1 MIEVNE
7 CNPDFSTID
16 LLSASI
22 YAMPGPTK
30 HLDPQ
35 LLQARWVLG
44 GIAPEEWVDYA
55 ISALNR
61 GFDGTALRQL
71 AGLVR
76 PTQRDL
82 GHLPERA
89 LAEIGLDPCD
99 KERAVSLLVA
109 RGATLTSE
117 TILSLVEGFP
127 AFSPRWRKHIEYWQG
142 EPAGNY
148 NDMAEFVH
156 FVVEDLYEKG
166 KLDEMQRVFNRLET
180 LFVEGNQET
189 RDLIGLGFFETLQNF
204 ASWRPYGNTVF
215 EPFFGP
221 MSERVWK
228 EIRRNWKGK
237 SSLMDVIRAERDSS
251 KE

>member
-1 MIEVNE
+1 MTE
-7 CNPDFSTID
+7 PK
-16 LLSASI
+16 
-22 YAMPGPTK
+22 K

-44 GIAPEEWVDYA
+44 GVAPEEWVDQA
-55 ISALNR
+55 ISALDQ
-61 GFDGTALRQL
+61 GFDGAALRQL

-89 LAEIGLDPCD
+89 LAEMGLDPCD

-127 AFSPRWRKHIEYWQG
+127 AFSPRWRKHLEYWRG

-148 NDMAEFVH
+148 IDMAEFVH

-166 KLDEMQRVFNRLET
+166 NLDEMRRVFDCLERL
-180 LFVEGNQET
+180 FAEGNQET
-189 RDLIGLGFFETLQNF
+189 RDLIALGFFETLQTSRRGGLTATLSLSRSLARCPTESGKKSDAIGK
-204 ASWRPYGNTVF
+204 ASP
-215 EPFFGP
+215 
-221 MSERVWK
+221 
-228 EIRRNWKGK
+228 
-237 SSLMDVIRAERDSS
+237 A
-251 KE
+251 

>member
-1 MIEVNE
+1 MSVMAM
-7 CNPDFSTID
+7 FRQSTCQ
-16 LLSASI
+16 SASI
-22 YAMPGPTK
+22 YEMPEPTK
-30 HLDPQ
+30 PLDRQ

-44 GIAPEEWVDYA
+44 GVAPEEWVDQA
-55 ISALNR
+55 ISALDQS
-61 GFDGTALRQL
+61 FDGTALRQL

-82 GHLPERA
+82 GNLPERA
-89 LAEIGLDPCD
+89 LAEMGLEPCD
-99 KERAVSLLVA
+99 RERAISILVA
-109 RGATLTSE
+109 RGGTLTGK
-117 TILSLVEGFP
+117 TVLALVEGFP
-127 AFSPRWRKHIEYWQG
+127 TFSSRWRRHLEYWKG

-166 KLDEMQRVFNRLET
+166 NLNEMQRVFDCLERL
-180 LFVEGNQET
+180 FAEGNQET

-221 MSERVWK
+221 MSKRVWK
-228 EIRRNWKGK
+228 EVGRNWKGK
-237 SSLMDVIRAERDSS
+237 SSLMDVIRAERNSS

>member
-1 MIEVNE
+1 MGI
-7 CNPDFSTID
+7 FRQSTS
-16 LLSASI
+16 LSASI
-22 YAMPGPTK
+22 YEMTEPTK
-30 HLDPQ
+30 HLDPK
-35 LLQARWVLG
+35 LFQARWVLG
-44 GIAPEEWVDYA
+44 GVAPEEWVDQA
-55 ISALNR
+55 ISALDQ

-89 LAEIGLDPCD
+89 LAEMGFDPCD

-127 AFSPRWRKHIEYWQG
+127 TFSPRWRKHLEYWRG

-156 FVVEDLYEKG
+156 FVVEDLYEKCNF
-166 KLDEMQRVFNRLET
+166 DEMRRVFDCLERL
-180 LFVEGNQET
+180 FAEGSQET

-204 ASWRPYGNTVF
+204 ASWRPYGNPVF
-215 EPFFGP
+215 ESFFGP
-221 MSERVWK
+221 MSKRIWQ

-237 SSLMDVIRAERDSS
+237 SSLMDVIRAERNTSKSEDDS
-251 KE
+251 

>member
-1 MIEVNE
+1 MTE
-7 CNPDFSTID
+7 
-16 LLSASI
+16 
-22 YAMPGPTK
+22 PTK
-30 HLDPQ
+30 HLDIQ

-44 GIAPEEWVDYA
+44 GVAPEEWVDQA
-55 ISALNR
+55 ISALDQ

-82 GHLPERA
+82 GLLPERA
-89 LAEIGLDPCD
+89 LTEMGLDLCD
-99 KERAVSLLVA
+99 KERAISLLVA
-109 RGATLTSE
+109 RGALLTSE
-117 TILSLVEGFP
+117 TILSLVERFP
-127 AFSPRWRKHIEYWQG
+127 AFSPRWRKHLEYWHG

-166 KLDEMQRVFNRLET
+166 NLDEMQQVFNCLEN
-180 LFVEGNQET
+180 LFIEGNQET

-204 ASWRPYGNTVF
+204 ATWRPYGNTVF

-221 MSERVWK
+221 MSKRVWK
-228 EIRRNWKGK
+228 EIGRNWKGK
-237 SSLMDVIRAERDSS
+237 SSLMDVIRAERNTS